1 MATKYRRRRRP
12 GTREAP
18 PPPPPPKPGF
28 LVVRGTVTE
37 VLPNA
42 LSRVELETGHTVLAK
57 VAGKMRLH
65 KIRILAGDAVNVEL
79 TPYDLTKGRI
89 IYRY

>member
-1 MATKYRRRRRP
+1 MAGRRRP
-12 GTREAP
+12 VKRAPP

-28 LVVRGTVTE
+28 LVVRGSVTE

-42 LSRVELETGHTVLAK
+42 LCRVALDTGHTVMAQ
-57 VAGKMRLH
+57 VSGRLRMH
-65 KIRILAGDAVNVEL
+65 RIRILAGDAVNVEL

-89 IYRY
+89 VYRYG